1 VNSNFETV
9 NAIAVGPDKKSFH
22 IYANSDITCTP
33 SFSINKMRCS
43 LIIEIFDNEF
53 GMHSVS
59 YGLTA
64 TAKYSHNKTELRTG
78 GNQP

>member
-43 LIIEIFDNEF
+43 LII
-53 GMHSVS
+53 
-59 YGLTA
+59 
-64 TAKYSHNKTELRTG
+64 
-78 GNQP
+78 